1 MSVVDTGEEEYVEVG
16 TEDNYE
22 EVEDGGIKRKIRSVL
37 TECNIVLGL
46 IAMFGLLILL
56 VKNIWY

>member
-16 TEDNYE
+16 TEGTYE
-22 EVEDGGIKRKIRSVL
+22 EVEDGVIQRKIRSVL

-46 IAMFGLLILL
+46 IAMFGLLVLL